1 MVITFVVRRGGVNCE
16 NHISSRYFYFYVL
29 QFQYVSFIVCVCGNH
44 DVGNRPTKDTI
55 ANYKSTFGDDY
66 FSFWHNG
73 VHFIVLNSQLYEDC
87 SLTKDL
93 AEAQDNWLGKPFKS

>member
-1 MVITFVVRRGGVNCE
+1 MLYPFV
-16 NHISSRYFYFYVL
+16 FT
-29 QFQYVSFIVCVCGNH
+29 VCVCGNH

-55 ANYKSTFGDDY
+55 ANYQNSFGDDY
-66 FSFWHNG
+66 FSFWHQG

-93 AEAQDNWLGKPFKS
+93 AKAQDDWLGIHSNITPYFKLRLDA